1 MEENSRTFENT
12 GKRFINEEEL
22 RCILEL
28 EDETDDVF
36 PENDD
41 KSQRRVSGVSDSDD
55 DGYAMENIE
64 NKVMKAIPTHTA
76 QSKNVPKWTSQENLK
91 ILNLRIIVYF
101 KLTLPVKIQLFFFCK

>member
-41 KSQRRVSGVSDSDD
+41 KS
-55 DGYAMENIE
+55 
-64 NKVMKAIPTHTA
+64 
-76 QSKNVPKWTSQENLK
+76 
-91 ILNLRIIVYF
+91 
-101 KLTLPVKIQLFFFCK
+101 